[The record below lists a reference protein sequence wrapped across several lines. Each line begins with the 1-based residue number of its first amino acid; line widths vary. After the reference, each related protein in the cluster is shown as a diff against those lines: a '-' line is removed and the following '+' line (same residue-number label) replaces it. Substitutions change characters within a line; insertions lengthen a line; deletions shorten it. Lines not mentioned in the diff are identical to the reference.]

1 MNIIEELYF
10 FNKDELFF
18 KKYYFLDKTKQ
29 NIEYFYKENQNDATN
44 LNIALHPESLPIYHY
59 EDDFIKKNHNISIIK
74 HPRYI
79 PYFEHKHAYFEIL
92 YVLDGQCDN
101 TIFDTELLLKKG
113 DFCLIAPHISHG
125 VKNFDDNSIVI
136 NILVRESTF
145 LDTFMNYIKDKD
157 LLSIF
162 FINHL
167 FSKTK
172 TKYLIFHTHGDS
184 QILNYVLQMYE
195 EHKQMDIYSDRIIC
209 SMFSI
214 LMSLLNRN
222 YNKDITI
229 SQNNIIKNLP
239 DFQIIDYLLKNYKH
253 ASLENISKEFHYTVP
268 YCSKLIKET
277 TGYSFSE
284 LLTKI
289 RMQNGKNLLLNT
301 RFSIE
306 AISLNLG
313 YKNPETFIRVFKKN
327 YLITPHQFRKQ
338 ANL

>member
-113 DFCLIAPHISHG
+113 DFCLIGPHISHG

-167 FSKTK
+167 
-172 TKYLIFHTHGDS
+172 
-184 QILNYVLQMYE
+184 
-195 EHKQMDIYSDRIIC
+195 
-209 SMFSI
+209 
-214 LMSLLNRN
+214 
-222 YNKDITI
+222 
-229 SQNNIIKNLP
+229 
-239 DFQIIDYLLKNYKH
+239 
-253 ASLENISKEFHYTVP
+253 
-268 YCSKLIKET
+268 
-277 TGYSFSE
+277 
-284 LLTKI
+284 
-289 RMQNGKNLLLNT
+289 
-301 RFSIE
+301 
-306 AISLNLG
+306 
-313 YKNPETFIRVFKKN
+313 
-327 YLITPHQFRKQ
+327 
-338 ANL
+338 